1 MTEQAALCERA
12 DAALRAVPS
21 REWTMEEL
29 RALVNL
35 LEAIVEARR
44 AADECRKCSQWDSRP
59 DAGGNPSEVSSAPC
73 SFKALYQERGSDNG
87 VRGVR
92 GGLAH

>member
-1 MTEQAALCERA
+1 MTKQAALCDRA

-44 AADECRKCSQWDSRP
+44 AADDV
-59 DAGGNPSEVSSAPC
+59 GNLV
-73 SFKALYQERGSDNG
+73 Y
-87 VRGVR
+87 
-92 GGLAH
+92 LARRR